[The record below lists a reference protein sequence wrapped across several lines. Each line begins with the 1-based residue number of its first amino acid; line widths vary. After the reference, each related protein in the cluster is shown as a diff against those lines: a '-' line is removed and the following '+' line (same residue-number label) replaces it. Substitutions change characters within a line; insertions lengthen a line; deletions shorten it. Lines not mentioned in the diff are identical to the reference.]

1 MIINDKCF
9 LYAATV
15 TLNHEEVEKY
25 SKRITKIKFYK

>member
-1 MIINDKCF
+1 MLSLCCK
-9 LYAATV
+9 V